1 MKLSLFKTI
10 MMCHLELLL
19 ESEQFISENKTQRN
33 REKKKRNEKMNGIC
47 LMVGEMSSFYKVV
60 DRLQRWKAW
69 F

>member
-1 MKLSLFKTI
+1 

-19 ESEQFISENKTQRN
+19 EREQFISENKTQRN

-47 LMVGEMSSFYKVV
+47 LMVGEMSSFYKVG